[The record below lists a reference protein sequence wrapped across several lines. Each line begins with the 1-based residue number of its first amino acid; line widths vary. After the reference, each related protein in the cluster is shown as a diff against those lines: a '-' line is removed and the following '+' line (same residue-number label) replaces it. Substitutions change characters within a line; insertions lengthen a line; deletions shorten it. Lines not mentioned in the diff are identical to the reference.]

1 MGITATTIAKK
12 SKLKRN
18 ADWRANAR
26 KESDKFKASE
36 QMSRDKYNEFTKLS
50 RAFVRAYPNEFK
62 TFLLAKQGNV
72 VARQSFGLPRHM
84 PATMP
89 AEGGLRPS
97 TFPEGSSTPPVQLP
111 DFRSS
116 SVSSGRIPSAQELEG
131 RRLQPTA
138 AESPS
143 GNALDILGIRRD

>member
-12 SKLKRN
+12 RKLKRN
-18 ADWRANAR
+18 ADWRSNRRKDSNAF
-26 KESDKFKASE
+26 KEAE

-84 PATMP
+84 PATM
-89 AEGGLRPS
+89 AAPS
-97 TFPEGSSTPPVQLP
+97 APPVHLP
-111 DFRSS
+111 DFSA
-116 SVSSGRIPSAQELEG
+116 VSSGRIPSAQELES
-131 RRLQPTA
+131 RRLQPA
-138 AESPS
+138 VD
-143 GNALDILGIRRD
+143 NALRQLGIRLD